1 MTNSNIK
8 TTGFSLAKGDKLIG
22 DDFFDVKVVNNLT
35 IAIVC
40 DGVGSAM
47 EGAEASR
54 RVTNYLMNNF
64 KNRPSSWSIEKS
76 IKSFISSINSILY
89 EESMVNYERPE
100 IVTTLA
106 MVIIEGDR
114 LYGANVGDS
123 RIYLQRDKVISQL
136 SYDHIVEEDGYEG
149 VLTQAIGIDR
159 DVSPYYF
166 ENIINVDD
174 KILLCSDGLY
184 TIINDDY
191 ISQKISYGANFLVKD
206 ASKKMKDNLLDDTT
220 AVIIDILGINQVENL
235 KSQDLIIPQKL
246 EKDMIIDGYRLDKS
260 LIQNNRTWLCSNK
273 GKEYVIKFAP
283 IEAVDEASILDLYVK
298 EAWNAKRLKAGFFP
312 KAVIPKNRTYRYYIM
327 EKIDGVNLKEYI
339 KKRHLSID
347 DTINLAKTLLK
358 MGQYLL
364 RFDLLHGD
372 IKPENIMVI
381 KRDGKLIFKIIDFGS
396 MVELYSI
403 NSTAG
408 TPSYLAPERF
418 SDSSINEVS
427 EIFSIGITLYEAV
440 TKSFPYGEIEPFQT
454 PKFKTPIQPNK
465 KNKNIPEWLN
475 SIILRAIDIDNQ
487 RRYQNYSEMIFELTN
502 PLKVKPYFDKSQS
515 LIERSPLLVYRVGF
529 IVEFII
535 IMILLF
541 ILIK

>member
-89 EESMVNYERPE
+89 EESMINYERPE

-206 ASKKMKDNLLDDTT
+206 ASKKMKDNLPDDTT

-364 RFDLLHGD
+364 KFDLLHGD

-475 SIILRAIDIDNQ
+475 SVILRAIDIDNQ
-487 RRYQNYSEMIFELTN
+487 RRYQNYSEMIFEITN